1 MYRATALS
9 VKSIVRIN
17 RIQEKLMHRIAV
29 IYFSYIYNVEQD
41 LEFEFQLNPIKKKG
55 KEKG

>member
-1 MYRATALS
+1 
-9 VKSIVRIN
+9 
-17 RIQEKLMHRIAV
+17 MHRIAV